1 MNLVKYE
8 AYLYQYT
15 HIPTSRIYLGIHKGL
30 IEDAYTHSSTCEEFQ
45 SLLRDNPEDFN
56 YAVLMT
62 GSYNAMRNKE
72 HEMLQAVN
80 AKSNPKYFNKSNG
93 SPANRPFNEEGVMRV
108 FDYIQNAQGEQVLA
122 TELLKMNFLQVRADT
137 DFTHVHDMKSAI
149 DEENGNTEKLGMK
162 SVSLAEYYDETD
174 DEYGSDGSLGIGGR
188 HSTEATAA
196 SKFGKTL
203 EHISV
208 PFSVWDGCDEA
219 EIQEVG
225 LLLNRQEGKVK
236 PKENQTDD
244 FVKYAMTLIE
254 TKNIDPDS
262 DEMYQRFSNFNVPKR
277 VIDRAIKKAKRL
289 IKESELKLVGKTVC
303 DWTRGPLK
311 KRLDE
316 VIIPNMLDGETYVE
330 VITSGSYGSLLTMQS
345 NFVEALSEGKKFTKV
360 RCIVRHPT
368 ITDYENWGK
377 RPKEI
382 KAREAVE
389 HFMKMSGYDY
399 QETGLKFLQEE
410 KAQII
415 IS

>member
-1 MNLVKYE
+1 MKYE
-8 AYLYQYT
+8 AYLYWYI
-15 HIPTSRIYLGIHKGL
+15 HIPTGRIYLGIHKGL
-30 IEDAYTHSSTCEEFQ
+30 IEDVYTHSSTCEEFQ

-122 TELLKMNFLQVRADT
+122 TELLKMPFLQVRAET
-137 DFTHVHDMKSAI
+137 DFNHIHDMKSAI
-149 DEENGNTEKLGMK
+149 DEEHGNTEKLGMK
-162 SVSLAEYYDETD
+162 AVSLAEYYDETD

-188 HSTEATAA
+188 HTTESTAA
-196 SKFGKTL
+196 SKFGKTV

-225 LLLNRQEGKVK
+225 LLLNRQESKVTHK
-236 PKENQTDD
+236 PNQTDD
-244 FVKYAMTLIE
+244 FTKYAMTLIE

-262 DEMYQRFSNFNVPKR
+262 DEMYQRFRRFNIPKR
-277 VIDRAIKKAKRL
+277 KIDRSVKKAVRL
-289 IKESELKLVGKTVC
+289 IKENNLKLVGQTVC

-311 KRLDE
+311 KKLNE
-316 VIIPNMLDGETYVE
+316 VIIPNMIDGKTYVE
-330 VITSGSYGSLLTMQS
+330 VITSGSYGSLLTMMS
-345 NFVEALSEGKKFTKV
+345 NFVDALSEGKEYTKV
-360 RCIVRHPT
+360 RCIVRHPS

-389 HFMKMSGYDY
+389 HFMKKSGYDY
-399 QETGLKFLQEE
+399 QETALQFLQEE